1 MTYGILALQGDYY
14 AHGRVLDQLGHKY
27 IYVKTPADLA
37 QTDGLIIPG
46 GESTTIRKL
55 AKSVGLWEK
64 LRAYAK
70 PIMGTC
76 TGIILLATRIENP
89 PEEGLNLLDITVN
102 RNAYGSQI
110 NSFTAT
116 GDYLPENKKLE
127 MVFIRAPKIES
138 IGPKVEII
146 ARLDNEP
153 VGVRGGNI
161 IGLTFHPELTDDPT
175 MHRMFCELSRL

>member
-14 AHGRVLDQLGHKY
+14 AHGRVLDRLGHKY
-27 IYVKTPADLA
+27 IYVKTPADLDR
-37 QTDGLIIPG
+37 TDGLIIPG
-46 GESTTIRKL
+46 GESTTMRKL

-64 LRAYAK
+64 LGTYDK

-76 TGIILLATRIENP
+76 TGIILIAKRIENP
-89 PEEGLNLLDITVN
+89 LEEGLNLLDITIN

-110 NSFTAT
+110 NSFTAI
-116 GDYLPENKKLE
+116 GDYVPESRPLE

-138 IGPKVEII
+138 IGNGVEII

-153 VGVRGGNI
+153 VGVRKGNI
-161 IGLTFHPELTDDPT
+161 IGLTFHPELTDDLT
-175 MHRMFCELSRL
+175 LHRMFCDLSHL